1 MITSG
6 QSGQELSSTFYTMT
20 QPYSL
25 AQLPAI
31 PQRGA
36 NPIVIK
42 PYWTARE
49 KKWGRGENQSLRN
62 GNVTGLTQHRLSIAQ
77 TLPPLLYPAS
87 HSGMHGI
94 CAGMVL
100 HMKRIAPAHLQS
112 CLRLLTAVSVV
123 CSIQPPLVQAQS
135 TQSQT
140 TNQAK
145 ENLTAARPL
154 KTTTAQGAYILGP
167 GDAVVVELLDVPEY
181 SGVFTIGP
189 AGTLYLPRLRSLYV
203 EGLTVEGLGYLLT
216 QEFSAYVR
224 DPQVFVSPAAYR
236 PIRVYIG
243 GEVARPGYYYLS
255 GTQTSIKSGATD
267 LATGPV
273 GVAGS
278 ANSSGIDN
286 NPASQAG
293 PRIGGVKINSA
304 LQIPTVFDAIR
315 TAGGVTPFSNLSD
328 VIVTRKLPLSKG
340 GGKIRT
346 SLNFLTLITDG
357 NESQNIRLFDNDTVV
372 VARSPV
378 ELREQI
384 IKAGQTNLSPDFLK
398 VFVTGRVRDPGT
410 KILPQGHPLTRP
422 LLPLAVRS

>member
-1 MITSG
+1 M
-6 QSGQELSSTFYTMT
+6 
-20 QPYSL
+20 
-25 AQLPAI
+25 
-31 PQRGA
+31 
-36 NPIVIK
+36 
-42 PYWTARE
+42 
-49 KKWGRGENQSLRN
+49 
-62 GNVTGLTQHRLSIAQ
+62 
-77 TLPPLLYPAS
+77 
-87 HSGMHGI
+87 
-94 CAGMVL
+94 
-100 HMKRIAPAHLQS
+100 
-112 CLRLLTAVSVV
+112 
-123 CSIQPPLVQAQS
+123 
-135 TQSQT
+135 
-140 TNQAK
+140 
-145 ENLTAARPL
+145 
-154 KTTTAQGAYILGP
+154 
-167 GDAVVVELLDVPEY
+167 
-181 SGVFTIGP
+181 
-189 AGTLYLPRLRSLYV
+189 
-203 EGLTVEGLGYLLT
+203 GYLLT
-216 QEFSAYVR
+216 QEFSACAILG
-224 DPQVFVSPAAYR
+224 FSLAAYR

-384 IKAGQTNLSPDFLK
+384 IKAGQTNLSL
-398 VFVTGRVRDPGT
+398 
-410 KILPQGHPLTRP
+410 I
-422 LLPLAVRS
+422 S